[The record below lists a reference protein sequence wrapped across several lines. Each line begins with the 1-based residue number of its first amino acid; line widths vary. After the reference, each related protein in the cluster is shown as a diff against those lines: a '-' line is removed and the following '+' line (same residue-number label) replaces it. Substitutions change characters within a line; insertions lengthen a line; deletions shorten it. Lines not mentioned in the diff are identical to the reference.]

1 MAFVPSSSNF
11 NSNTGIPPLHSLRN
25 GAGTPLPFTGI
36 NVGRERGDSG
46 NTIYG
51 RTIVLPLRTDAD
63 FKTNIRNFKDFHRL
77 WKVYTKLQTLPEVMF
92 EDWIACCMTSI
103 ENDAIGNTKEDHQNN
118 LRIASYIQ
126 EFNLRYRDIMR
137 YGENENDTE
146 IEKKNGQRRELLND
160 ALLFLLR
167 NLLGE
172 PCRLAD
178 EILTLTGFPPEK

>member
-25 GAGTPLPFTGI
+25 GAGTPLPFI
-36 NVGRERGDSG
+36 GRERGDSG

-92 EDWIACCMTSI
+92 EDWIACCMTCI

-137 YGENENDTE
+137 SGESE
-146 IEKKNGQRRELLND
+146 IDNGHRRELLND